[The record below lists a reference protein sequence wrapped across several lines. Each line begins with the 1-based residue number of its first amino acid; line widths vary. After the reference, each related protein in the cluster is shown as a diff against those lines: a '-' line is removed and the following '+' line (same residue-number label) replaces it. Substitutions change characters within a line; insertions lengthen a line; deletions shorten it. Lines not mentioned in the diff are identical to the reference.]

1 MDHGRRFAHI
11 MVISNLIFL
20 LLLLLV
26 VYQTGARLPA
36 ALTVAAANA
45 IIPVVY
51 LVTRRRKGDF

>member
-11 MVISNLIFL
+11 MAISNLIFL

-26 VYQTGARLPA
+26 IYETDTRLPA

-45 IIPVVY
+45 IIPIIY
-51 LVTRRRKGDF
+51 LVGRRHKGDF